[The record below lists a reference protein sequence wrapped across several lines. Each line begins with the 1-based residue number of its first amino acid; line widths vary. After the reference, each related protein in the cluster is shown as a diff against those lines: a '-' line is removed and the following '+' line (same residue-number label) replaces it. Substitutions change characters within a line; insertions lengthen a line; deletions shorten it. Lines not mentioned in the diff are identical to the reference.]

1 MVSIALPAH
10 YRYYLWLKKIV
21 VYLMIDILQKFYKI
35 LPIKFHGDIS

>member
-21 VYLMIDILQKFYKI
+21 YFMIDILQKFYKI